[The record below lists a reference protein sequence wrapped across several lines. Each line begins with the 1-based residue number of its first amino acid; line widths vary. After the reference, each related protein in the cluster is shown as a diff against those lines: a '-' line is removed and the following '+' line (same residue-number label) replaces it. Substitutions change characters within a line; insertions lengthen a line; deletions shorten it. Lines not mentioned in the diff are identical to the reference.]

1 MCVCIYLKE
10 STTTTTSVSLKNF
23 KNWRTHTTEIHS
35 ILHSFINTS
44 AGKVKVLQKQK
55 KNTPKNKN
63 TTHKKYH
70 PNCPVRDSPF
80 FNFACAC
87 VCVYV
92 AGFPHEF
99 LVFGFSPHTHTHTQ
113 THISTHTFKYIL
125 SNIFRFFLIRC
136 CSSERRAVLTHTR
149 TQLYAHH
156 THTHNYRERA
166 AGSHSLSLSLL
177 NGRSLSLLIWTA
189 AGAQTKR
196 RLLPRLARK
205 SILQPLLVKYQKCIN
220 LLAK

>member
-55 KNTPKNKN
+55 KTRPKIKMPPTKN
-63 TTHKKYH
+63 TTQIALYVIR
-70 PNCPVRDSPF
+70 PFLTLRVR
-80 FNFACAC
+80 
-87 VCVYV
+87 VYV
-92 AGFPHEF
+92 CAL
-99 LVFGFSPHTHTHTQ
+99 LVFPMSSLFSAFLHTPTHTHRHTLARIHSNIFCQTFSGFSLFDVAVQNAALSLHTHAHNYTHTTHTHT
-113 THISTHTFKYIL
+113 IIENGRL
-125 SNIFRFFLIRC
+125 
-136 CSSERRAVLTHTR
+136 AR
-149 TQLYAHH
+149 T
-156 THTHNYRERA
+156 
-166 AGSHSLSLSLL
+166 LSLSLL

-220 LLAK
+220 LPAK

>member
-1 MCVCIYLKE
+1 MPP
-10 STTTTTSVSLKNF
+10 T
-23 KNWRTHTTEIHS
+23 
-35 ILHSFINTS
+35 
-44 AGKVKVLQKQK
+44 
-55 KNTPKNKN
+55 KN
-63 TTHKKYH
+63 TTQIALYVIR
-70 PNCPVRDSPF
+70 PFLTLRVR
-80 FNFACAC
+80 
-87 VCVYV
+87 VYV
-92 AGFPHEF
+92 CAL
-99 LVFGFSPHTHTHTQ
+99 LVFPMSSLFSAFLHTPTHTQ

-177 NGRSLSLLIWTA
+177 NGRSFSLLIWTA

-220 LLAK
+220 LPAK